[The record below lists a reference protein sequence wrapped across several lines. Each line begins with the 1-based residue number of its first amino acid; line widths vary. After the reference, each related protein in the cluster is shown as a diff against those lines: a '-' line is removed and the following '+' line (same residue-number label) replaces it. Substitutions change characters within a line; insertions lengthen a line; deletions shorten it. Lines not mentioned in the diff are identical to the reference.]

1 MGLYRFEVLINNEVV
16 HVVIV
21 AENEEQAFRLVDVEL
36 EKYFL
41 KMPEIEEITLYEVKK
56 IRKSG
61 GFVIQGQETIVNK
74 V

>member
-1 MGLYRFEVLINNEVV
+1 MGLYRFEVLIQGEVV

-21 AENEEQAFRLVDVEL
+21 AENEELAFQLVDIEL

-41 KMPEIEEITLYEVKK
+41 KMPEAQEITLYEVKK

-61 GFVIQGQETIVNK
+61 GFVIQR
-74 V
+74 